1 MELVNVCLEEITSSF
16 PAQRTCKSH
25 KFPLLTKVFP
35 QSHRKKCGETWARQ
49 NHHSRYITNWKSVH
63 WDVLNGFLSKMRE
76 HRVWFQRGLSWA
88 HFYSIFSVIAW
99 VMEERTCLLNL
110 QKTLRA
116 TYLRTGLE
124 SRNILANWS
133 NGLKNVGQRSK
144 TTTKF
149 TFQK

>member
-1 MELVNVCLEEITSSF
+1 MVPERSVLGS
-16 PAQRTCKSH
+16 
-25 KFPLLTKVFP
+25 LL
-35 QSHRKKCGETWARQ
+35 
-49 NHHSRYITNWKSVH
+49 
-63 WDVLNGFLSKMRE
+63 LN
-76 HRVWFQRGLSWA
+76 
-88 HFYSIFSVIAW
+88 IFSNCLGNGT
-99 VMEERTCLLNL
+99 ENLLNL